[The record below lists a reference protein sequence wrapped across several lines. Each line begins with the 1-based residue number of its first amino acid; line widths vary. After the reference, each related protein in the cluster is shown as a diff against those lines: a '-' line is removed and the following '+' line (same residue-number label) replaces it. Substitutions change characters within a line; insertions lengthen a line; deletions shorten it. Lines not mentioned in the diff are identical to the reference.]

1 MNQDSQSIQEVKRD
15 DTGAGRGVRR
25 RARTRAELIAAARQ
39 VFAARG
45 FHDASIAEITAAAD
59 VAVGTFY
66 VHFRDKDEIL
76 AVLLAE
82 GVGGFRAYVAAAVEA
97 APPGREIPALI
108 RATFHYAYDHR
119 DLFTILLTDA
129 GLAHGLHARDELANA
144 LTRLLTAANG
154 GGALA
159 AFNIPL
165 LARMMSGILAQ
176 GILWWS
182 EHDDPDPDRMTAQ
195 TLRLLRDG
203 LPAALLQEDD
213 RDLWPEPVL

>member
-1 MNQDSQSIQEVKRD
+1 MNEDSVPIEEMND
-15 DTGAGRGVRR
+15 NDAGRRGARR
-25 RARTRAELIAAARQ
+25 RARTRADLIAAARQ

-45 FHDASIAEITAAAD
+45 FHETSIAEITAAAD

-66 VHFRDKDEIL
+66 IHFRDKDEAL

-82 GVGGFRAYVAAAVEA
+82 GLGEFRKYVAAAVQA
-97 APPGREIPALI
+97 APPERAIPALI

-119 DLFTILLTDA
+119 ELFTILLTEA
-129 GLAHGLHARDELANA
+129 GLAHGLRARDELADA
-144 LTRLLTAANG
+144 LVRLLSTANG
-154 GGALA
+154 GEDLA

-165 LARMMSGILAQ
+165 LARMMSGVLAQ

-195 TLRLLRDG
+195 TLHLLRNG
-203 LPAALLQEDD
+203 LPAALLDEDD
-213 RDLWPEPVL
+213 RGPSPESVS